1 MGQKVRPI
9 GLRLSIN
16 RTWDSRWFA
25 EKKDYSRFLLED
37 LNIRSY
43 ITKSFFQAGISRVI
57 IERPAK
63 KPCITI
69 YSSRPGL
76 IIGKKGVDIDN
87 LRKKISRMTNV
98 DNVSLNIIEIRK
110 PEVDAR
116 LIAENISNQIV
127 RRLSYRRAMKRA
139 IQQAVRMGVE
149 GIRVKCS
156 GRLAGAEIARSEEY
170 REGRVPLHTLRADV
184 DYACVPAHTT
194 YGVTGVKVWV
204 FKGEIME
211 HNPMAHEQRL
221 IAHQSMR

>member
-25 EKKDYSRFLLED
+25 EGKDYSKFLMED
-37 LNIRSY
+37 INIRNY
-43 ITKSFFQAGISRVI
+43 IINHFSQSGISRVV

-76 IIGKKGVDIDN
+76 IIGKKGIDIDK
-87 LRKKISRMTNV
+87 LRMKLSKMTKV
-98 DNVSLNIIEIRK
+98 SNVSLNIVEIRK
-110 PEVDAR
+110 PEIDAR
-116 LIAENISNQIV
+116 LIGENIAGQIT

-139 IQQAVRMGVE
+139 IQQAIRMGVI
-149 GIRVKCS
+149 GIRIKCS
-156 GRLAGAEIARSEEY
+156 GRLSGAEIARSEEY

-184 DYACVPAHTT
+184 DYACVPAYTT
-194 YGVTGVKVWV
+194 YGVTGIKVWV

-211 HNPMAHEQRL
+211 HNPMAHEERL
-221 IAHQSMR
+221 VEQQSMR